1 MGFKRLIKSI
11 KESLSLNKDDLKK
24 SSKEKSMKIIL
35 EKLQKRKKKVKKNLK
50 TDVTNKE
57 KKDLKEQ
64 LLILKFQIKK
74 VEKLL
79 SKSKNK

>member
-35 EKLQKRKKKVKKNLK
+35 EKLQKRKKK
-50 TDVTNKE
+50 D
-57 KKDLKEQ
+57 Q
-64 LLILKFQIKK
+64 
-74 VEKLL
+74 
-79 SKSKNK
+79 